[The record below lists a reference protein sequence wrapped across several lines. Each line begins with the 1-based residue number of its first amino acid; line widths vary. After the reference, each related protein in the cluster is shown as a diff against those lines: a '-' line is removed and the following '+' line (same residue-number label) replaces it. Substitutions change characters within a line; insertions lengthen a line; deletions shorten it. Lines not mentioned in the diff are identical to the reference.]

1 MLTSPAVLPL
11 VLLLAA
17 NVNPDTVPSKGKQA
31 AIITIETPGMYRITA
46 ESPEGT
52 QCEIVDHLRGPFS
65 WSGAAGKSNCK
76 LDLLLDAG
84 IYKLRMESPEKGK
97 GKIKIQAK
105 PFEEINEKPVRL
117 EEGRWVEQTMHPG
130 QQASY
135 WIRVPNR
142 QWTTLRVMGRTP
154 GDVRLWR
161 DGQWVEEIQASPGEF
176 MPKDGQPI
184 YEWYLTGMLEAGDY
198 LLAAYGANPK
208 EWTQGT
214 KRDFL
219 FVANGFPEGSPDRA
233 EAFRL
238 PPWGKVAYQV
248 PKGSLVAFLS
258 LDQAQKTETGL
269 RIAQLHGDQGVQ
281 MGGYGGGGRIAPKAL
296 IPTTSAF
303 SSYESRHVIE
313 VSGSPDT
320 TGMLE
325 WGEWSSN
332 YYLLDGA
339 YTSARETLT
348 FGGPAEGDYLVA
360 VHDVPTDIDAA
371 PLSCRLESWK
381 DVRHH
386 FSAEDFMQ
394 VGRKRAYRRAFN
406 YNGREETVWFQ
417 VTDAGVYD
425 VTTRGELKNR
435 CVLYQLDRG
444 RHELVK
450 DTDPGAKD
458 CQIKRHLSPG
468 NYELKIYR
476 GREGI
481 ENLTVAMAEAKPF
494 SNVGRARN
502 ITKNS
507 CLIPSVRL
515 EDQGRYKL
523 LFNRAGDV
531 TTRGL
536 VLRSL
541 PLKLERPLP
550 LVLDAGET
558 VEFPVAPGGEVLVSS
573 AGGSQFTC
581 AWKNA
586 FDAQAR
592 EGRCR
597 LPDSKV
603 KMTLVLKNPGDAAM
617 AVSVRRPRPKKAL
630 PELQVHSPEIRPLP
644 GVSVGRPKFFDF
656 DRGQSHS
663 MIFDVK
669 RAGLYHVTTQGLLGT
684 ECRMR
689 TAIVPRLV
697 SDTGSGRGRNC
708 LIAKFLRPGRY
719 LLSVTTTGHS
729 KGRASVLLTQK
740 PVRKARGLNREGE
753 VFFTVDANELI
764 RQDLAVE
771 HAGQHR
777 INTSG
782 QGVALQCRLDDRQ
795 GWPLIQVPASCSQ
808 TLQLDRGT
816 YRWTQLPL
824 TVESMRRT
832 QLEKIRE
839 PLILRGEQKHIIR
852 LNNWYSA
859 ELSED
864 GQDEFVFTLRA
875 DLDVSV
881 SLDQGMQ
888 GRLYRLDQS
897 KEELV
902 EPVPPNLGAVAVK
915 LPAGKYLLRTEHSR
929 ADVGISYRL
938 HIGSDILAPGLKKEF
953 YVPSQVGLRMPADS
967 VLRLKTTGEC
977 DVRCRLFDQNGD
989 LVAESGS
996 HGADWNCL
1004 IATPLKQGDYN
1015 LVLEAENT
1023 IRGRT
1028 QVSVAATE
1036 TEYTGQLKDDTFY
1049 RPSGKVLVAK
1059 VPPPAPGEIQELDF
1073 TSKLTFSCALEEEG
1087 GGILSHREDVRRC
1100 LFMVNPKGKR
1110 YQVHLWSK
1118 NWYAKIRSH
1127 VAARKIVAL
1136 SGTTIPKAQAAL
1148 ASIPRAGRYQT
1159 AKEVWCL
1166 PEAQDGLMRWCG
1178 GEASLEPV
1186 ATIFTTAG
1194 PGRKQTLRLKEQVL
1208 PVDRSTLQAE
1218 SLRDRQ
1224 LIVRQKSKS
1233 PALHLL
1239 RVELPPGEP
1248 VAPACRIEGGVHELS
1263 ERTCLAASAPG
1274 TESLSRVW
1282 VPSRRPFRV
1291 EITRSSARIPKEGIT
1306 LKPGVRRLVW
1316 SGPVTRLLVPQEP
1329 CRIELTL
1336 PSDGWAVQTGADGK
1350 VVDLCAPRSRLYQC
1364 VMGGSGGEVF
1374 VASNAERRATAR
1386 VMIERQKP
1394 EKTIVRNLFEAL
1406 PQGSGRLRLEVP
1418 PAEVARQ
1425 LVVEGARRCVVATDD
1440 GARMSGCRGELPP
1453 GKSAEVAVFHSKRP
1467 LRMLVYAEGQ
1477 DKRALW
1483 NRQQGGAGPP
1493 LAPGR
1498 SLDLGGAFK
1507 DANLVLERSAVVRL
1521 RSDSGVCALA
1531 GAKDLE
1537 LVEGMG
1543 AGCDVYRL
1551 LDPGSYRFMVRAF
1564 ADGTLSGSLDWTAE
1578 PVETLKEGIGAQYWL
1593 APGESRIFRFETE
1606 SEGEIGLGLQV
1617 EADTLSCTIS
1627 DAGHKFLGEGCQ
1639 QFLKVDRG
1647 SYLLK
1652 VSAPEEGRPAKFRP
1666 VVLGLSGSKM
1676 GVPEEYLRDFFRRI
1690 GGRP

>member
-1 MLTSPAVLPL
+1 
-11 VLLLAA
+11 
-17 NVNPDTVPSKGKQA
+17 
-31 AIITIETPGMYRITA
+31 MYRITA

-52 QCEIVDHLRGPFS
+52 RCEIVDHLRGPFS
-65 WSGAAGKSNCK
+65 WSGAMGKSNCK

-84 IYKLRMESPEKGK
+84 IYKLRMESPKKGK

-105 PFEEINEKPVRL
+105 PFEEINKKPVRL
-117 EEGRWVEQTMHPG
+117 EDGRWVEQTMHPG

-135 WIRVPNR
+135 WIRVPRR

-161 DGQWVEEIQASPGEF
+161 DGEWVEEIQANRGEF

-184 YEWYLTGMLEAGDY
+184 YEWYVTGMLEAGDY
-198 LLAAYGANPK
+198 LLTAYGANPK
-208 EWTQGT
+208 EWTKGT

-233 EAFRL
+233 QAVSL
-238 PPWGKVAYQV
+238 PPWGKVAIQV
-248 PKGSLVAFLS
+248 PKGRLVAFLS
-258 LDQAQKTETGL
+258 LDRAQKTGTRL
-269 RIAQLHGDQGVQ
+269 RIAALHGDQGVQ
-281 MGGYGGGGRIAPKAL
+281 MGGYGGYGQIAPKAL
-296 IPTTSAF
+296 IPTASAF
-303 SSYESRHVIE
+303 SSYDSRHIIE
-313 VSGSPDT
+313 VSGSPGT
-320 TGMLE
+320 SGMLE

-348 FGGPAEGDYLVA
+348 FGGPSSGNYLVA

-386 FSAEDFMQ
+386 VSVEDFME
-394 VGRKRAYRRAFN
+394 VGRKRGYRRAFN
-406 YNGREETVWFQ
+406 YNGREETIWFQ
-417 VTDAGVYD
+417 VTDAGAYD
-425 VTTRGELKNR
+425 VSTRGELKNR

-450 DTDPGAKD
+450 DTDPGAKK
-458 CQIKRHLSPG
+458 CRITRHLSPG
-468 NYELKIYR
+468 YYEWKIYR

-481 ENLTVAMAEAKPF
+481 ENLTVAMTESLPF
-494 SNVGRARN
+494 SNVGRAKN

-507 CLIPSVRL
+507 CLIPKIRL
-515 EDQGRYKL
+515 EKEGRYKL
-523 LFNRAGDV
+523 LLNRAGDV

-536 VLRSL
+536 ALRSL

-558 VEFPVAPGGEVLVSS
+558 VELPVASGAEVLIRS
-573 AGGSQFTC
+573 AGGSKFTC

-586 FDAQAR
+586 FDAKAR
-592 EGRCR
+592 EGSCR
-597 LPDSKV
+597 LPAAKV
-603 KMTLVLKNPGDAAM
+603 KMTLVVKNPNDSAI
-617 AVSVRRPRPKKAL
+617 AVSVRRPRPKKTL
-630 PELQVHSPEIRPLP
+630 PELQVHSPKIRPLLRMA
-644 GVSVGRPKFFDF
+644 VDRPKFFDF

-663 MIFDVK
+663 MIFNVK

-719 LLSVTTTGHS
+719 LLSVKTTGHS
-729 KGRASVLLTQK
+729 KGRASVLLTKK
-740 PVRKARGLNREGE
+740 PVRKARGVTKEGE

-764 RQDLAVE
+764 RQDLVVKST
-771 HAGQHR
+771 GRHR
-777 INTSG
+777 IRTSG
-782 QGVALQCRLDDRQ
+782 QGVSLQCRLDDKQ
-795 GWPLIQVPASCSQ
+795 GWPLIQVPAACTQ
-808 TLQLDRGT
+808 TMELDRGT

-832 QLEKIRE
+832 QLEKIRQ
-839 PLILRGEQKHIIR
+839 PLVLRGEHKHIIR
-852 LNNWYSA
+852 LNNWYNS

-864 GQDEFVFTLRA
+864 GKDEFIFTLRA

-881 SLDQGMQ
+881 SLNQGMQ
-888 GRLYRLDQS
+888 GRLYRLKKK
-897 KEELV
+897 KEELI
-902 EPVPPNLGAVAVK
+902 EPVPPNMGAVAVK

-938 HIGSDILAPGLKKEF
+938 HIGSNILAPGLKKEF
-953 YVPSQVGLRMPADS
+953 HVPSQVALRMPADS
-967 VLRLKTTGEC
+967 VLRLKTKGEC
-977 DVRCRLFDQNGD
+977 DVRCRLFDSNGE
-989 LVAESGS
+989 LAAESGS

-1004 IATPLKQGDYN
+1004 IATPLKKGDYN

-1028 QVSVAATE
+1028 MVSVAATE
-1036 TEYTGQLKDDTFY
+1036 TKYTDQLKDDTLY

-1073 TSKLTFSCALEEEG
+1073 KSKLTFSCALEEEG

-1118 NWYAKIRSH
+1118 NWFAKIRSH

-1136 SGTTIPKAQAAL
+1136 SGKTIPKGKAAL
-1148 ASIPRAGRYQT
+1148 TSIPRAGRYQT

-1178 GEASLEPV
+1178 TVASLEPV

-1194 PGRKQTLRLKEQVL
+1194 PKTSKTLKLQEKVF
-1208 PVDRSTLQAE
+1208 PVDRQTLKTE

-1224 LIVRQKSKS
+1224 LIARQKSKS

-1263 ERTCLAASAPG
+1263 ERTCLAASVP
-1274 TESLSRVW
+1274 TKESLSRVW
-1282 VPSRRPFRV
+1282 VPSRRPFRA
-1291 EITRSSARIPKEGIT
+1291 EITRSSARVPKKGIA
-1306 LKPGVRRLVW
+1306 LKPGVRRLIW
-1316 SGPVTRLLVPQEP
+1316 SGPVARLLVPKES

-1336 PSDGWAVQTGADGK
+1336 PRDGWALQTGADGK
-1350 VVDLCAPRSRLYQC
+1350 VVDMCAPRGRLYQC
-1364 VMGGSGGEVF
+1364 VLGGSGGEVY

-1386 VMIERQKP
+1386 VMIERKQP
-1394 EKTIVRNLFEAL
+1394 EKKIVRSLFEAL
-1406 PQGSGRLRLEVP
+1406 PQGRGRLRLEVP
-1418 PAEVARQ
+1418 SAEVARQ
-1425 LVVEGARRCVVATDD
+1425 LVVEGAERCVIATDD
-1440 GARMSGCRGELPP
+1440 GARMSGCRGALPA

-1467 LRMLVYAEGQ
+1467 LRMLVYAKGQ
-1477 DKRALW
+1477 NKQALW
-1483 NRQQGGAGPP
+1483 NRQQGGVSPP

-1498 SLDLGGAFK
+1498 SLALAGTFK
-1507 DANLVLERSAVVRL
+1507 DANLVLEKSAVVRL
-1521 RSDSGVCALA
+1521 QSDSGVCALA
-1531 GAKDLE
+1531 SAKGLDL
-1537 LVEGMG
+1537 VTGMG

-1551 LDPGSYRFMVRAF
+1551 LDPGSYRFMVRSF
-1564 ADGTLSGSLDWTAE
+1564 ADGSLAGSLDWTAE
-1578 PVETLKEGIGAQYWL
+1578 PVKALKDGIGAQYWL
-1593 APGESRIFRFETE
+1593 APGESRIFRFRTK

-1617 EADTLSCTIS
+1617 EADTLRCTIS
-1627 DAGHKFLGEGCQ
+1627 DTSHNFLGDGCQ
-1639 QFLKVDRG
+1639 QFLKVDKG

-1652 VSAPEEGRPAKFRP
+1652 VSAPEDGRPAKFRP
-1666 VVLGLSGSKM
+1666 VILGLSGSKM
-1676 GVPEEYLRDFFRRI
+1676 GVPQEYLRDFFRRI

>member
-1 MLTSPAVLPL
+1 MLISPAVLPL
-11 VLLLAA
+11 VLLLASS
-17 NVNPDTVPSKGKQA
+17 VNPDTVPSKGKQA
-31 AIITIETPGMYRITA
+31 AIITIEKPGMYRITA

-65 WSGAAGKSNCK
+65 WSGAVGKSNCK

-84 IYKLRMESPEKGK
+84 IYKLRMQSPKKGK
-97 GKIKIQAK
+97 GKVKIKAR

-117 EEGRWVEQTMHPG
+117 DEGRWVEQSLNPG

-135 WIRVPNR
+135 WVRVPKR

-161 DGQWVEEIQASPGEF
+161 DGQWVEEIQARPGEF

-198 LLAAYGANPK
+198 LLTAYGANPK
-208 EWTQGT
+208 EWTKGT

-238 PPWGKVAYQV
+238 PPWGKAFYQV
-248 PKGSLVAFLS
+248 PKGRLVAFLS
-258 LDQAQKTETGL
+258 LDQAPKTGTQL
-269 RIAQLHGDQGVQ
+269 RIAQLHGDSGAQ
-281 MGGYGGGGRIAPKAL
+281 MGGFSGYGRIVPKAL
-296 IPTTSAF
+296 IPTASAF
-303 SSYESRHVIE
+303 CNYDSRHVIE
-313 VSGSPDT
+313 VSGSPGT
-320 TGMLE
+320 AGMLE

-348 FGGPAEGDYLVA
+348 FGGPSSGNYLVA

-381 DVRHH
+381 DVRRH
-386 FSAEDFMQ
+386 FSVEDFMQ
-394 VGRKRAYRRAFN
+394 VGRDRAYRRAFN
-406 YNGREETVWFQ
+406 YNGREETIWFQ
-417 VTDAGVYD
+417 VKDAGAYEVS
-425 VTTRGELKNR
+425 TRGELKNS

-450 DTDPGAKD
+450 DTDPGAKK
-458 CQIKRHLSPG
+458 CRIKRHLSPG
-468 NYELKIYR
+468 YYELKIYR

-481 ENLTVAMAEAKPF
+481 ENLTVAMTEAMPF
-494 SNVGRARN
+494 SNVGRAGN

-507 CLIPSVRL
+507 CLIPSIRL
-515 EDQGRYKL
+515 ENQGRYKL
-523 LFNRAGDV
+523 LLNRAGDV
-531 TTRGL
+531 ASRGL

-550 LVLDAGET
+550 LVLDAGES
-558 VEFPVAPGGEVLVSS
+558 VELPVASGGEVLIRS
-573 AGGSQFTC
+573 AGGSKFTC

-597 LPDSKV
+597 LPTAKV
-603 KMTLVLKNPGDAAM
+603 KMTLVIKNPNDSAI
-617 AVSVRRPRPKKAL
+617 AVSVRRPRPKKTL
-630 PELQVHSPEIRPLP
+630 PGLQAHSPEIRPLP
-644 GVSVGRPKFFDF
+644 RMSVGRPKFFDF

-708 LIAKFLRPGRY
+708 LIAKYLRPGRY
-719 LLSVTTTGHS
+719 LLTVKTTGRS
-729 KGRASVLLTQK
+729 KGRASVLLEKK
-740 PVRKARGLNREGE
+740 PVRKARGLKKEGE

-764 RQDLAVE
+764 RQDLVVK
-771 HAGQHR
+771 HTGRHR

-782 QGVALQCRLDDRQ
+782 QGVSLQCRLDDRQ
-795 GWPLIQVPASCSQ
+795 GWPLIQVPAACTQ
-808 TLQLDRGT
+808 NMDLDRGT

-839 PLILRGEQKHIIR
+839 PLVLRGEHKHIIV

-864 GQDEFVFTLRA
+864 GKDEFIFTLRA

-881 SLDQGMQ
+881 ALDQGMQ
-888 GRLYRLDQS
+888 GRLYRLDKK
-897 KEELV
+897 KEELI
-902 EPVPPNLGAVAVK
+902 EPVPPNRGAVLVK
-915 LPAGKYLLRTEHSR
+915 LAAGKYLLRTEHSR

-938 HIGSDILAPGLKKEF
+938 HIGSSILAPGLKNEF
-953 YVPSQVGLRMPADS
+953 QVPSRVGLRMPADS

-977 DVRCRLFDQNGD
+977 DVRCRLFDQNGG

-1004 IATPLKQGDYN
+1004 IATPLKKGDYN

-1036 TEYTGQLKDDTFY
+1036 TEYTGDLKDDTLY

-1059 VPPPAPGEIQELDF
+1059 VPAPAPGEIQELDF
-1073 TSKLTFSCALEEEG
+1073 KSQLTFSCALEEEG

-1118 NWYAKIRSH
+1118 NWYARIRSH

-1136 SGTTIPKAQAAL
+1136 SKKTIPKGQAAL
-1148 ASIPRAGRYQT
+1148 ASIPRAGRYRT

-1194 PGRKQTLRLKEQVL
+1194 PKTKTALKLEELVF
-1208 PVDRSTLQAE
+1208 PVDRQTKE
-1218 SLRDRQ
+1218 TVPLRDRQ
-1224 LIVRQKSKS
+1224 LIARQKSKS

-1239 RVELPPGEP
+1239 RVKLPPGEP

-1263 ERTCLAASAPG
+1263 ERSCLAASAPG
-1274 TESLSRVW
+1274 KESLSRVW
-1282 VPSRRPFRV
+1282 VPSRRPFSV
-1291 EITRSSARIPKEGIT
+1291 EITRSSARIPKEGIA

-1316 SGPVTRLLVPQEP
+1316 SGPVARLLVPKEP

-1336 PSDGWAVQTGADGK
+1336 PGDGWAVQTGADGK
-1350 VVDLCAPRSRLYQC
+1350 VVDLCAPRGRLYQC
-1364 VMGGSGGEVF
+1364 VLGGAGGEVF
-1374 VASNAERRATAR
+1374 LASNAERRATAR
-1386 VMIERQKP
+1386 VIVERKKP
-1394 EKTIVRNLFEAL
+1394 EKQIVRTLFEAL
-1406 PQGSGRLRLEVP
+1406 PKGRGRLRLEAP
-1418 PAEVARQ
+1418 PAGVARR
-1425 LVVEGARRCVVATDD
+1425 LVVEGAERCVIATGD
-1440 GARMSGCRGELPP
+1440 GARVSGCRGELPE
-1453 GKSAEVAVFHSKRP
+1453 GQSAEVAVFHSRQP
-1467 LRMLVYAEGQ
+1467 LRMLVYAEGR
-1477 DKRALW
+1477 DKPALW
-1483 NRQQGGAGPP
+1483 NRRQGGAGPP

-1498 SLDLGGAFK
+1498 SLALDGGFK
-1507 DANLVLERSAVVRL
+1507 DANLVIEKSAVVRL
-1521 RSDSGVCALA
+1521 QSDSGVCALA
-1531 GAKDLE
+1531 SARGLE

-1564 ADGTLSGSLDWTAE
+1564 ADGSLSGSLGWTAE
-1578 PVETLKEGIGAQYWL
+1578 PVEALKEGIGAQYWL
-1593 APGESRIFRFETE
+1593 APGESRIFRFETG

-1617 EADTLSCTIS
+1617 EADTLRCTIS
-1627 DAGHKFLGEGCQ
+1627 DISHNFLGDGCQ
-1639 QFLKVDRG
+1639 QFLKVEKG

-1676 GVPEEYLRDFFRRI
+1676 GVPQEYLRDFFRRI